1 MFVRQTRAGRPKHR
15 TVDADWLDSPTPILV
30 VEILSPWSRP
40 RDNEHKR
47 AFYLEAGVAEYWM
60 VDSDERSIRVVRPER
75 EDVLATRE
83 LEWAPAGVA
92 KPLVFDVGVIF
103 E

>member
-1 MFVRQTRAGRPKHR
+1 
-15 TVDADWLDSPTPILV
+15 
-30 VEILSPWSRP
+30 
-40 RDNEHKR
+40 
-47 AFYLEAGVAEYWM
+47 M